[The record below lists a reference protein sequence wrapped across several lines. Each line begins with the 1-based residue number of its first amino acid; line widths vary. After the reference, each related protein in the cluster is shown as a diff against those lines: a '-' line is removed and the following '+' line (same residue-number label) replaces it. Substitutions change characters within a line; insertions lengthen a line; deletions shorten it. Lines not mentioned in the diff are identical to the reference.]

1 MRNQKVS
8 HLKEG
13 FGSRSPGLQHNG
25 QDGEDD
31 DLDGRTASVPV
42 WPTDTILQQWIFLI
56 WCYIFNAQ
64 IFSPLVTVLG
74 KYKFWILGQ
83 IFLVYSPIDCIPSWF
98 EVNIYTAYIGPVSL
112 FWVMNTIETS
122 KVCPQWCRRCHVCSG
137 PVLVLTAAFLALHT
151 FSVLDWA

>member
-42 WPTDTILQQWIFLI
+42 WPTDTILQKQIFLI
-56 WCYIFNAQ
+56 
-64 IFSPLVTVLG
+64 
-74 KYKFWILGQ
+74 
-83 IFLVYSPIDCIPSWF
+83 
-98 EVNIYTAYIGPVSL
+98 
-112 FWVMNTIETS
+112 
-122 KVCPQWCRRCHVCSG
+122 
-137 PVLVLTAAFLALHT
+137 
-151 FSVLDWA
+151 